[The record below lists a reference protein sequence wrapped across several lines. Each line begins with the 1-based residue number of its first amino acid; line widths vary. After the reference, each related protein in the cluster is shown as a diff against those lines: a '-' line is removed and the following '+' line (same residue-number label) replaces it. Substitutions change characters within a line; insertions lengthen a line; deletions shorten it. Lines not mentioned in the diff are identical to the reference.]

1 VQGTAAD
8 IMKIAMIAADRRL
21 SELSLPA
28 SLILQVHDELVLEVS
43 EEAVAETVAAVRDAM
58 ESAFPLD
65 VPLLTE
71 VSVGPNW
78 NEMEDFVA

>member
-1 VQGTAAD
+1 
-8 IMKIAMIAADRRL
+8 
-21 SELSLPA
+21 
-28 SLILQVHDELVLEVS
+28 
-43 EEAVAETVAAVRDAM
+43 VREAM

-78 NEMEDFVA
+78 NEMEDFVT